1 MVSSP
6 EIAAALP
13 LATMENVPEEISSAI
28 TESIT
33 EQTSSIE
40 FHVNLFGLWK
50 VKFFHGKNL
59 N

>member
-28 TESIT
+28 TE
-33 EQTSSIE
+33 QTSSQ
-40 FHVNLFGLWK
+40 NLYKEIPANSATAWGLSK
-50 VKFFHGKNL
+50 RRRI
-59 N
+59 